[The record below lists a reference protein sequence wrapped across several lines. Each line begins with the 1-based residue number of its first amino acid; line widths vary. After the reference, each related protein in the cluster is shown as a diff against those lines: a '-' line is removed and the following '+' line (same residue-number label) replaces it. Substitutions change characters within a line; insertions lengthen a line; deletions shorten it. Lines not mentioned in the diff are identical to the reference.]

1 MRLTSL
7 DVFRG
12 IAIAGMI
19 LVNNPGS
26 WNHVYPALLHAE
38 WHGYTPTDLVFPF
51 FLFIVGVAMAFSLS
65 KYARENRTLEQHIP
79 RPIYLRI
86 FRRCISLFLLGLALN
101 GFPNYDLSNIR
112 IMGVLQRISLAY
124 LFSTIAI
131 FHLSRKQ
138 LWILF
143 IFILLGYWGMI
154 QLIPVPVYG
163 AGNLTPEGNLG
174 AYIDTIILSAEH
186 LWRGGPYDPEG
197 LFSTF
202 PAIATVLMGYLSGD
216 WLKQQPT
223 TTKTSISLII
233 SGLSAVLLGHLCG
246 IFIPINKALWTSS
259 YVLVTAGWAL
269 LLLAICYETIEV
281 RGWRRWGYPFKVMG
295 VNSIF
300 LFVASGF
307 FARILNY
314 TYIGNSANAPTT
326 KIWIYQNFFQSWAGY
341 LNGSLFF
348 AVTTVFFWWLILY
361 GMYRK
366 GWFLKV

>member
-26 WNHVYPALLHAE
+26 WNYVYSPLLHAE

-51 FLFIVGVAMAFSLS
+51 FLFIVGVAMAFSIG
-65 KYARENRTLEQHIP
+65 KYAYDSRFLEQPIP
-79 RPIYLRI
+79 RFVYLRI
-86 FRRCISLFLLGLALN
+86 IRRCLILFLLGLALN
-101 GFPNYDLSNIR
+101 GFPSYDFSTLR

-124 LFSTIAI
+124 LLSAIAI
-131 FHLSRKQ
+131 FHLSRKR
-138 LWILF
+138 LWILL
-143 IFILLGYWGMI
+143 IFILLGYWGMM
-154 QLIPVPVYG
+154 QLISVPGYG

-174 AYIDTIILSAEH
+174 AYLDKIILGAEH

-197 LFSTF
+197 LFSTL
-202 PAIATVLMGYLSGD
+202 PAIGSLLIGYLSGD
-216 WLKQQPT
+216 WLKQQAT
-223 TTKTSISLII
+223 ETKTSISLII
-233 SGLSAVLLGHLCG
+233 FGLSGLILGHLWG
-246 IFIPINKALWTSS
+246 VWFPINKALWTSS

-281 RGWRRWGYPFKVMG
+281 RGWRQWGYPFKVMG
-295 VNSIF
+295 LNSIF

-307 FARILNY
+307 VARILIY
-314 TYIGNSANAPTT
+314 TRIGNSTDAPTT
-326 KIWIYQNFFQSWAGY
+326 KTWIYENAFQSWAGSF
-341 LNGSLFF
+341 NGSLLF
-348 AVTTVFFWWLILY
+348 ALTTVVLWWLVLY